1 MASYVGLTKSMD
13 IVEKQAKKLAEES
26 TIKDIVAILNDKH
39 RTPAELKVA
48 SKAMELTADAA
59 QNFENEAE
67 MTQPRDSSGLE
78 ELAKKLFGGAFG
90 EEQRYV

>member
-13 IVEKQAKKLAEES
+13 VVEKQAKKLAEES
-26 TIKDIVAILNDKH
+26 TIKDIVAILNDKQ

-48 SKAMELTADAA
+48 SKAMELTAAAA

-67 MTQPRDSSGLE
+67 MTQPQGDLGLE

-90 EEQRYV
+90 EE

>member
-13 IVEKQAKKLAEES
+13 VVEEQAKKLAEES
-26 TIKDIVAILNDKH
+26 TIKDIVAILNDKQ

-48 SKAMELTADAA
+48 SKAMELTAAA
-59 QNFENEAE
+59 QNFANEAE
-67 MTQPRDSSGLE
+67 MTQPQGNLGLE

-90 EEQRYV
+90 EE

>member
-13 IVEKQAKKLAEES
+13 VVEKQAKKLAEES
-26 TIKDIVAILNDKH
+26 TIKDIVAILNDKQ

-48 SKAMELTADAA
+48 SKAMELTAAA
-59 QNFENEAE
+59 ARNFENEAE

-90 EEQRYV
+90 EE